1 MDQRKFDDILEKL
14 KNEYSSISIT
24 EYKELVDF
32 IQYRYNGYDPILSSL
47 SAKEILRNYD
57 YLLRS
62 VSESIKDMTAW
73 GSQSKHY
80 ILSNLFK
87 SSYGLTSENRREIFK
102 EKNLKLYQDNVGFG
116 RQTGFAKFLFFIEDE
131 FAYLL
136 IAKEYGH
143 NSITNRIEELVSII
157 ESEFLEDI
165 GFSIIEN
172 NVQIWY
178 MEDSNFFQQ
187 VYLEP
192 GLTRPTWRNLEENE
206 KLWFQDVWLRWEK
219 ESDNNQPE
227 AVFFEKGRQFDAYIT
242 IKSILLSA
250 RKEILIVD
258 NYIDFSL
265 LLILT
270 EVNSSVSIKL
280 ITSKLNNDMPVAL
293 EKYKAQHRNFEW
305 CQVKDFHDRYLFVD
319 NQCYLLGSS
328 IKDFANKATT
338 LLEIKERHVIKSI
351 REYAMN
357 KFRDGLDRR
366 QKDSQHNNE

>member
-1 MDQRKFDDILEKL
+1 MDQGKFDNILEKL
-14 KNEYSSISIT
+14 KNDYSSISFT
-24 EYKELVDF
+24 EYKELLDF
-32 IQYRYNGYDPILSSL
+32 IQKRYTGYDSVLSSL

-57 YLLRS
+57 YFLRS

-73 GSQSKHY
+73 GSRSKHY
-80 ILSNLFK
+80 ILSTLYK

-102 EKNLKLYQDNVGFG
+102 EKYLKLYQDNVGFG

-131 FAYLL
+131 FPYLL

-143 NSITNRIEELVSII
+143 NSITNRIEELVSTI

-178 MEDSNFFQQ
+178 MEDSNFYQQ

-206 KLWFQDVWLRWEK
+206 KLWFQDVWLTWEK
-219 ESDNNQPE
+219 ESDNQPE

-250 RKEILIVD
+250 KKEILIVD
-258 NYIDFSL
+258 NYIDPSL
-265 LLILT
+265 FLT
-270 EVNSSVSIKL
+270 LDELNPSVTIKL
-280 ITSKLNNDMPVAL
+280 ITSRLNGDTPVAL
-293 EKYKAQHRNFEW
+293 EKYEAQHRNFQW
-305 CQVKDFHDRYLFVD
+305 CQVKDFHDRYLFLD
-319 NQCYLLGSS
+319 NRCYLLGSS

-338 LLEIKERHVIKSI
+338 LAEIKEKHVIKLI
-351 REYAMN
+351 REYALN
-357 KFRDGLDRR
+357 KFSEGLAKR
-366 QKDSQHNNE
+366 QGGHV